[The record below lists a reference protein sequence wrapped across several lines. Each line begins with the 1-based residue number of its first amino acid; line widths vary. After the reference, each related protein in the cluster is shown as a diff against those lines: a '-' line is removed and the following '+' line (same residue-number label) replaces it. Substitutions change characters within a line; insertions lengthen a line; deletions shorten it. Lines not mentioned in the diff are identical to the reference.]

1 MASQA
6 QSLPGSPQG
15 YTNQIRRPH
24 PSADYQT
31 QLACFLLNH
40 LQENLEPLIGRDTNF
55 FNVPYRIHHTLY
67 SHGISSLSQAATLV
81 GLESLG
87 QLFAIHVNIRVHKY
101 IGGEKN
107 YLVEAIAEGHDTPG
121 NVPLGEVISCGGKKL
136 RAAVCIGWK
145 VIDEHFG
152 SGIDD
157 MCWND
162 VLTLLRK
169 ASKKVYN
176 QFGELRSDEEAAQ
189 VDIMLGSWFGLGN
202 DLEMETFVR
211 QAQPGNI
218 RRSNIRVR
226 HYGTSNWGFYFVH
239 AKRLVDS
246 E

>member
-1 MASQA
+1 
-6 QSLPGSPQG
+6 
-15 YTNQIRRPH
+15 
-24 PSADYQT
+24 
-31 QLACFLLNH
+31 
-40 LQENLEPLIGRDTNF
+40 
-55 FNVPYRIHHTLY
+55 
-67 SHGISSLSQAATLV
+67 
-81 GLESLG
+81 
-87 QLFAIHVNIRVHKY
+87 
-101 IGGEKN
+101 
-107 YLVEAIAEGHDTPG
+107 
-121 NVPLGEVISCGGKKL
+121 
-136 RAAVCIGWK
+136 
-145 VIDEHFG
+145 
-152 SGIDD
+152 
-157 MCWND
+157 